1 MQVLL
6 DDFEHVLFLLI
17 WYGILY
23 LLTAIGLTPGGRI
36 TIHIYTQTI
45 HRKIQWNGL

>member
-6 DDFEHVLFLLI
+6 DDFEHVLFLLM

-23 LLTAIGLTPGGRI
+23 FLAAIGLTPGGRR
-36 TIHIYTQTI
+36 TIHLYAQQYKEKYNETD
-45 HRKIQWNGL
+45 